1 MERVINLLNT
11 SVADAKSTFDCIMEY
26 NPKQAMEEAQLAIDF
41 INSQGEQ
48 EHHKSRLAMLTTIVN
63 KARKRLKQ

>member
-11 SVADAKSTFDCIMEY
+11 SVTDAKSTFDCIMKH
-26 NPKQAMEEAQLAIDF
+26 NPEQAQQEAQLAIDF
-41 INSQGEQ
+41 INAQGEQ
-48 EHHKSRLAMLTTIVN
+48 EHHKSRLAMLTTIVK

>member
-11 SVADAKSTFDCIMEY
+11 SVNDAKSTFDCIMEH

-41 INSQGEQ
+41 INSQGSA

>member
-11 SVADAKSTFDCIMEY
+11 SVTDAKSSLDCIIEC
-26 NPKQAMEEAQLAIDF
+26 NPAQAQQEAQLAIDF
-41 INSQGEQ
+41 INSQGSA

-63 KARKRLKQ
+63 KARTALRN

>member
-11 SVADAKSTFDCIMEY
+11 SVTDAKSSLDCIIEC
-26 NPKQAMEEAQLAIDF
+26 NQAQAQQEAQLAIDF
-41 INSQGEQ
+41 INSQGSA